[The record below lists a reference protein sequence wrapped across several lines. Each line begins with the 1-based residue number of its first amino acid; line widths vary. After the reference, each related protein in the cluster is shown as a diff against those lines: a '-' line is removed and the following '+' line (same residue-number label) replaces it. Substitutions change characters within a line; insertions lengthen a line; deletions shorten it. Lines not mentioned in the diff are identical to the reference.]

1 MTALGGLGHTL
12 PYLISDFWTATYIAI
27 AIVFVELWIIAG
39 IRARF
44 MDTQF
49 LRAALEVVVGG
60 SIVFAVG
67 VRSATPRNLGVKSRF
82 KRLFSRHYA
91 AISLTQAIVS

>member
-49 LRAALEVVVGG
+49 LRAALEVVLGG
-60 SIVFAVG
+60 SIVFAVDVTIG
-67 VRSATPRNLGVKSRF
+67 NA
-82 KRLFSRHYA
+82 
-91 AISLTQAIVS
+91 

>member
-49 LRAALEVVVGG
+49 LRAALEVVLGG
-60 SIVFAVG
+60 SIVFAVSVTIG
-67 VRSATPRNLGVKSRF
+67 NA
-82 KRLFSRHYA
+82 
-91 AISLTQAIVS
+91 

>member
-1 MTALGGLGHTL
+1 MTTLGGLGHTL

-44 MDTQF
+44 MDTQV
-49 LRAALEVVVGG
+49 LRAALEVVLGG
-60 SIVFAVG
+60 SIVFAVSVTIG
-67 VRSATPRNLGVKSRF
+67 NA
-82 KRLFSRHYA
+82 
-91 AISLTQAIVS
+91 

>member
-12 PYLISDFWTATYIAI
+12 PYLISDFWTATYIAIAI

-49 LRAALEVVVGG
+49 LRAALEVVLGG
-60 SIVFAVG
+60 SIVFAVSVTIG
-67 VRSATPRNLGVKSRF
+67 NA
-82 KRLFSRHYA
+82 
-91 AISLTQAIVS
+91 

>member
-12 PYLISDFWTATYIAI
+12 PYLIPNFRTATTIAI
-27 AIVFVELWIIAG
+27 IVVLIELWIIAG

-44 MDTQF
+44 MDTKF

-60 SIVFAVG
+60 LLVFAVG
-67 VRSATPRNLGVKSRF
+67 ILIGSA
-82 KRLFSRHYA
+82 
-91 AISLTQAIVS
+91 

>member
-44 MDTQF
+44 MDTKF
-49 LRAALEVVVGG
+49 LRAALEVVVGC

-67 VRSATPRNLGVKSRF
+67 VLIGNA
-82 KRLFSRHYA
+82 
-91 AISLTQAIVS
+91 

>member
-1 MTALGGLGHTL
+1 MTTLGGLGHTL

-67 VRSATPRNLGVKSRF
+67 VLIGNA
-82 KRLFSRHYA
+82 
-91 AISLTQAIVS
+91 

>member
-67 VRSATPRNLGVKSRF
+67 VLIGNA
-82 KRLFSRHYA
+82 
-91 AISLTQAIVS
+91 

>member
-27 AIVFVELWIIAG
+27 AIVFVELWIIVG

-49 LRAALEVVVGG
+49 LRGALEVVLGG

-67 VRSATPRNLGVKSRF
+67 VTIGNA
-82 KRLFSRHYA
+82 
-91 AISLTQAIVS
+91 

>member
-1 MTALGGLGHTL
+1 LMTALGGLGHTL
-12 PYLISDFWTATYIAI
+12 PYLISDFRTATTIAI

-44 MDTQF
+44 MDTRF
-49 LRAALEVVVGG
+49 FRAALEVVVGG

-67 VRSATPRNLGVKSRF
+67 VLIGNA
-82 KRLFSRHYA
+82 
-91 AISLTQAIVS
+91 

>member
-60 SIVFAVG
+60 FIVFAVG
-67 VRSATPRNLGVKSRF
+67 VLIGNA
-82 KRLFSRHYA
+82 
-91 AISLTQAIVS
+91 